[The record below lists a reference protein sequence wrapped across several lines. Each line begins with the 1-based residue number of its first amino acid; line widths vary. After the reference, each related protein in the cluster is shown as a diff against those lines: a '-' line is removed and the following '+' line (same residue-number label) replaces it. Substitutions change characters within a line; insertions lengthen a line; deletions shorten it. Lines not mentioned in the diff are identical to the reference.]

1 MLKIGS
7 HISSAKGFE
16 AMGKTAVR
24 LNATAFAFFTRN
36 PRGGKAKAIDEEDV
50 KRFHVRRMP
59 SILKAGLQYFFTG
72 FIVSASCS
80 IPCKL

>member
-36 PRGGKAKAIDEEDV
+36 PREE
-50 KRFHVRRMP
+50 KRKQLRNKM
-59 SILKAGLQYFFTG
+59 
-72 FIVSASCS
+72 
-80 IPCKL
+80 

>member
-24 LNATAFAFFTRN
+24 LNATA
-36 PRGGKAKAIDEEDV
+36 
-50 KRFHVRRMP
+50 H
-59 SILKAGLQYFFTG
+59 
-72 FIVSASCS
+72 
-80 IPCKL
+80 

>member
-24 LNATAFAFFTRN
+24 LNAPHLLFLRETR
-36 PRGGKAKAIDEEDV
+36 GEE
-50 KRFHVRRMP
+50 K
-59 SILKAGLQYFFTG
+59 
-72 FIVSASCS
+72 
-80 IPCKL
+80 

>member
-24 LNATAFAFFTRN
+24 LNATAFAFLRETR
-36 PRGGKAKAIDEEDV
+36 GEE
-50 KRFHVRRMP
+50 KRKQLM
-59 SILKAGLQYFFTG
+59 K
-72 FIVSASCS
+72 
-80 IPCKL
+80 KM

>member
-50 KRFHVRRMP
+50 KRFQKIRSP
-59 SILKAGLQYFFTG
+59 FS
-72 FIVSASCS
+72 
-80 IPCKL
+80 